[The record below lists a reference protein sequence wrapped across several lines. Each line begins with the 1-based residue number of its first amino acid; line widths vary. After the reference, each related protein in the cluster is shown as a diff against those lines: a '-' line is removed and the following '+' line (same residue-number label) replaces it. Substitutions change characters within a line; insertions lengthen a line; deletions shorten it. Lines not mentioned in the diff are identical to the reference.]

1 MLNVSIIQ
9 VNGGFIL
16 QDYSKQSDYD
26 PERYVETT
34 FTDLVKTIEELY
46 QRGNGDLPSENK
58 NS

>member
-26 PERYVETT
+26 PERYVVTNFE
-34 FTDLVKTIEELY
+34 DLVTKMKELS
-46 QRGNGDLPSENK
+46 NSEQV
-58 NS
+58 